1 MSGARLIVNADD
13 FGLSRGI
20 TDAIIIAH
28 RHGVVTSTSVMANQ
42 KASDY
47 ALSLLD
53 RAPSLG
59 VGIHLNLTEGRPVL
73 PARQVPSLVAANGYF
88 HPRAVLFRKLWRF
101 GISSDE
107 MAAEFQAQICWLRE
121 RGVIPTHADSHL
133 HVHLYPA
140 AIRPFT
146 RAVESEGIRCIR
158 SPLCTSWPAKRIPG
172 SLLAGTLPR
181 RMLVQSYRT
190 VLHKTLLRRFA
201 SPDGRISFGSDDRN
215 DISRIRHS
223 WLSALDSLAE
233 GTFELACHPGIT
245 EEGFSASD
253 RIAAQREEEL
263 HWLTNSESRD
273 AVERNHIRL
282 ITYRELLSEAIS
294 TQSVSEAPVSMR
306 GKWAC

>member
-20 TDAIIIAH
+20 SNAILIAH

-42 KASDY
+42 QASDY
-47 ALSLLD
+47 ALSLLGE
-53 RAPSLG
+53 APSLG
-59 VGIHLNLTEGRPVL
+59 VGVHLNLTEGRPVL
-73 PARQVPSLVAANGYF
+73 PVCQVPSLVSANGYF
-88 HPRAVLFRKLWRF
+88 HQRSALFQKLWRF
-101 GISSDE
+101 RVSGHEI
-107 MAAEFQAQICWLRE
+107 AAEFQAQIRWLRE
-121 RGVIPTHADSHL
+121 RGVNPTHADSHL

-140 AIRPFT
+140 ALRAFV

-158 SPLCTSWPAKRIPG
+158 SPLYTSWPPKKILG
-172 SLLAGTLPR
+172 DTHAGTLPR
-181 RMLVQSYRT
+181 CLLVQGYRT
-190 VLHKTLLRRFA
+190 ALHKTLLRRFTA
-201 SPDGRISFGSDDRN
+201 PDSRVSFGSDDRN
-215 DISRIRHS
+215 DISRIPHS

-233 GTFELACHPGIT
+233 GTFELACHPGIA

-263 HWLTNSESRD
+263 RYLTSPEFRE

-282 ITYRELLSEAIS
+282 ITYRELLSEAIP
-294 TQSVSEAPVSMR
+294 TQSVSKAPVSMR